1 MGSCFGRDAGR
12 EDEDGKR
19 ARTGHRPGQAPAVN
33 ETLLLILC
41 VGCAGVISG
50 LTGFA
55 FALIASGTLLSIR
68 TPVEATALVLV
79 CSILSQVISILRL
92 RTWPPRGT
100 AFAMIL
106 PGLVGAPI
114 GIHLLHDL
122 DPRFIKV
129 AIGAFLVLYSGGI
142 SLLRAD
148 YRVGFGNR
156 WSDGAIGFLGGVL
169 GGIAGLSGALPT
181 AWSLVRGWDPR
192 TQRAVYQ
199 SFTLV
204 MQVWAFSILVYLD
217 PIPPELVGDLA
228 LALPVVLVSV
238 LAGLSLFARIDQRRF
253 RTLVLALLAAIG
265 LTTTALALPGLLQ
278 G

>member
-1 MGSCFGRDAGR
+1 VI
-12 EDEDGKR
+12 
-19 ARTGHRPGQAPAVN
+19 VN
-33 ETLLLILC
+33 ESLLLVLC
-41 VGCAGVISG
+41 VGCAGLISG

-68 TPVEATALVLV
+68 SPVEATALVLV
-79 CSILSQVISILRL
+79 CSILSQAISILRL

-114 GIHLLHDL
+114 GIHLLHGL
-122 DPRFIKV
+122 DPTLVKV
-129 AIGAFLVLYSGGI
+129 AIGTFLILYSGTVA
-142 SLLRAD
+142 LLRSD
-148 YRVGFGNR
+148 YRVGFGNV
-156 WSDGAIGFLGGVL
+156 WSDGAVGFLGGVL

-204 MQVWAFSILVYLD
+204 MQVWAFAILITLD
-217 PIPPELVGDLA
+217 PIPPELAGDLA
-228 LALPVVLVSV
+228 LALPVVLVTV

-253 RTLVLALLAAIG
+253 RSLVLALLAVIG
-265 LTTTALALPGLLQ
+265 LTTTALALPGLLHR
-278 G
+278 

>member
-1 MGSCFGRDAGR
+1 M
-12 EDEDGKR
+12 
-19 ARTGHRPGQAPAVN
+19 N

-122 DPRFIKV
+122 DPRCIKV
-129 AIGAFLVLYSGGI
+129 AIGAFLVLYSGGVA
-142 SLLRAD
+142 LLRAD

-204 MQVWAFSILVYLD
+204 MQVWALTILVTLD

-238 LAGLSLFARIDQRRF
+238 LAGLALFARIDQRRF

>member
-1 MGSCFGRDAGR
+1 M
-12 EDEDGKR
+12 
-19 ARTGHRPGQAPAVN
+19 N

-41 VGCAGVISG
+41 VGCAGLISG

-68 TPVEATALVLV
+68 SPVEATALVLV
-79 CSILSQVISILRL
+79 CSILSQSLSILRL

-106 PGLVGAPI
+106 PGLAGAPI
-114 GIHLLHDL
+114 GIHLLHGL
-122 DPRFIKV
+122 DPNVVKV
-129 AIGAFLVLYSGGI
+129 SIGAFLVLYSGI
-142 SLLRAD
+142 VSLLRAD
-148 YRVGFGNR
+148 FRVGFGNP

-204 MQVWAFSILVYLD
+204 MQVWALAILLFLD

-253 RTLVLALLAAIG
+253 RSLVLGLLAAIG
-265 LTTTALALPGLLQ
+265 LTTTALALPGLFP